1 MKHLILAV
9 LLLSACS
16 KKQTL
21 IETQQQSKTIYYLIE
36 EVDNGGNI
44 TQTPIKHIDITST
57 TSATN
62 DEGHG
67 DEDDDDD
74 DDCPLPIDITTF
86 TLTLTKSNS
95 VNIRWESLNEEN
107 THHYQIQKT
116 NLQPSHLQYQQLVQS
131 WQLSRPFYLV
141 LLGNIPSSGSL
152 FR

>member
-1 MKHLILAV
+1 MKHLILAI

-44 TQTPIKHIDITST
+44 TQTPIKRIDITPT

-62 DEGHG
+62 DGGHG
-67 DEDDDDD
+67 EEDDDDD
-74 DDCPLPIDITTF
+74 NDNPLPINIATF

-107 THHYQIQKT
+107 THHYQIQK
-116 NLQPSHLQYQQLVQS
+116 SYDSKS
-131 WQLSRPFYLV
+131 WNKIYDVTPNGGKYSYIDV
-141 LLGNIPSSGSL
+141 N
-152 FR
+152 

>member
-16 KKQTL
+16 KKETL

-36 EVDNGGNI
+36 DIDNGGNI
-44 TQTPIKHIDITST
+44 TKTPIKHIDILT
-57 TSATN
+57 TNSATN

-67 DEDDDDD
+67 EDDDDD
-74 DDCPLPIDITTF
+74 DHTLPIDITTF

-107 THHYQIQKT
+107 THHYQIQK
-116 NLQPSHLQYQQLVQS
+116 SYDSKS
-131 WQLSRPFYLV
+131 WNKIYDVVPNGGKYSY
-141 LLGNIPSSGSL
+141 ID
-152 FR
+152 